1 MTHKATNSY
10 LVRQCRTAA
19 DSYYKGKKK
28 CNDKQNIN
36 HKIRNLAPNAAG
48 RHRRRSVTR
57 LHQPGGNGQHRL
69 RQTYVRPQ
77 EDKKAGHV
85 NVPRQYKISY

>member
-36 HKIRNLAPNAAG
+36 HNVS
-48 RHRRRSVTR
+48 SV
-57 LHQPGGNGQHRL
+57 
-69 RQTYVRPQ
+69 
-77 EDKKAGHV
+77 
-85 NVPRQYKISY
+85 

>member
-48 RHRRRSVTR
+48 RHRRRSVTS
-57 LHQPGGNGQHRL
+57 LHQPGATARTVCGR
-69 RQTYVRPQ
+69 RTYGRRKT
-77 EDKKAGHV
+77 KKAGHV